1 MAGCSSLGST
11 RTQPRAPASAQVDL
25 LYYADTLDA
34 FHADIPCVPATRLG
48 PASMLGRAPWATG
61 KGIDAIARGNVPS
74 FMSSPRQATQFS
86 LGGYATLAAMLEE
99 MRTTL
104 GADSCLTLENG
115 QCWNGGGM
123 GYLTRGA
130 SGVDISGLLGSD
142 ARVSSDE
149 RTQWPNDSASL
160 YRRYGKPVLGVL
172 DTSSNPDD
180 SVSSIGHFERGGARI
195 AVVGATNPYAHDE
208 QRALDV
214 WFLAIQEEVTR
225 ARQQADLVIVLADTG
240 SGPGLWLAQRLL
252 DADLL
257 LCARGL
263 DLWPDLV
270 RVDQAQGRQIPVC
283 FPGSRGT
290 GVFRIR
296 CHSVSGQWEFKAT
309 FHSADE
315 QALTPA
321 TRARSDHYQNEVRRL
336 RAPYQDW
343 LDRPVGRVP
352 DWLWRRDATGGSWDS
367 LIVEALRQTSGDST
381 QAVLSP
387 GQRYDRIIPP
397 NGTITRDHLLS
408 LSGGYSTSVFSL
420 PMTADGLRRLLER
433 ESDQCFDD
441 PILLD
446 NSKDLPR
453 VAGVEWECHYGTE
466 RGQRVK
472 LRNASSERVIS
483 WSSRPDAPSGDPL
496 WQILE
501 RYLLARDPKAP
512 LPPPPRAELRFVDG
526 HPGWHPKRR
535 LS

>member
-1 MAGCSSLGST
+1 MAGCSSLGSS
-11 RTQPRAPASAQVDL
+11 RTQSRAPASAQVEL

-34 FHADIPCVPATRLG
+34 FHADTPCVPATRLG

-61 KGIDAIARGNVPS
+61 KGINAIAPGTVPA
-74 FMSSPRQATQFS
+74 FMTSPRQATQFS
-86 LGGYATLAAMLEE
+86 LGGYATLAAMLEAL
-99 MRTTL
+99 RKTL
-104 GADSCLTLENG
+104 GTDRCLTLENG

-130 SGVDISGLLGSD
+130 SGVDVSGLLGSD

-149 RTQWPNDSASL
+149 RTQWYDDSAAL

-172 DTSSNPDD
+172 DHASNPDD
-180 SVSSIGHFERGGARI
+180 SVSGIGYFERGGVDI

-208 QRALDV
+208 HRALDV
-214 WFLAIQEEVTR
+214 WFLAVQEQVAQ

-240 SGPGLWLAQRLL
+240 SGSGIWLAQRLQ
-252 DADLL
+252 DADIL

-270 RVDQAQGRQIPVC
+270 MVDQAQGRQIPVC
-283 FPGSRGT
+283 FSGSRGV
-290 GVFRIR
+290 GLFQISCR
-296 CHSVSGQWEFKAT
+296 SVNGQWQFKAA

-315 QALTPA
+315 QALTPTA
-321 TRARSDHYQNEVRRL
+321 RARFDYYQTEVERL

-343 LDRPVGRVP
+343 LDRSVGRVP
-352 DWLWRRDATGGSWDS
+352 DWLWRRDTTGGSWDS
-367 LIVEALRQTSGDST
+367 LILEALRHSSGETTQTG
-381 QAVLSP
+381 LSP
-387 GQRYDRIIPP
+387 GQRYDRIVPP
-397 NGTITRDHLLS
+397 NGAITRDHLLS
-408 LSGGYSTSVFSL
+408 LSGGHSTSVFSL
-420 PMTADGLRRLLER
+420 SMTTDSLRRLLER

-446 NSKDLPR
+446 NSEDLPR
-453 VAGVEWECHYGTE
+453 VIGVEWECQYGTE

-472 LRNASSERVIS
+472 LRNAPSERVIS

-512 LPPPPRAELRFVDG
+512 LPLPPRAELRFVDG